1 MTWLLAAGEGG
12 QNPILPAPAEF
23 IVALVFFGILV
34 ALVAKF
40 VVPTFEKTYAER
52 TAAIEGGIHHAEKAQ
67 AEANA
72 ALEKYNAQ
80 LADARGEA
88 NRIREH
94 AREQA
99 AAIVAEARETAQQE
113 AARIV
118 ANAQTHIE
126 AERAAAESS
135 LRQQVGALATTLAS
149 RIVGEALEDDE
160 RSGRVVDRFLAELEA
175 STTNTDGTDGTDRD
189 DQPAGAGSA
198 GTPAGS

>member
-23 IVALVFFGILV
+23 IVALIFFGILV

-88 NRIREH
+88 NRIREQ

-99 AAIVAEARETAQQE
+99 AAIVAEARDTAQQE

-118 ANAQTHIE
+118 ANAQSHIE

-135 LRQQVGALATTLAS
+135 LRQQVGTLATSLAS

-175 STTNTDGTDGTDRD
+175 STDHDG
-189 DQPAGAGSA
+189 QPAGAGSA
-198 GTPAGS
+198 ATPAGS